1 MIDNERIIVS
11 MTSYPKRIT
20 NVGKAIFF
28 LLTKQTIKPDEI
40 HLWLSTEEFPN
51 KEKDLPKDLQNLLA
65 ADAAIIHWLSKNTYV
80 HKRHEYFKMANDND
94 LVFLIDDDIRYAD
107 NLIENV
113 VKTHQKF
120 PNCIICYNRYPKH
133 EYKGKRIIYGKDIT
147 ETEPQIN
154 QVRWCGQSMIPTK
167 LYPKE
172 CLSEE
177 NQQIRDKVDP
187 VSDECWFQPWIVYN
201 DIPIIHLSYGWGI
214 DIDPQNSKWKGIVGW
229 SHQKEKNGLE
239 RRDNWL
245 YGVLS
250 SIPKLLE
257 KYQRLFNYGK

>member
-1 MIDNERIIVS
+1 

-20 NVGKAIFF
+20 NVGKAIYF
-28 LLTKQTIKPDEI
+28 LLTKQTVKPNEI
-40 HLWLSTEEFPN
+40 HLWLSTEEFPD
-51 KEKDLPKDLQNLLA
+51 KEKNLPKDLQNLLA
-65 ADAAIIHWLSKNTYV
+65 ADAAIIHWLPKNTYV
-80 HKRHEYFKMANDND
+80 HKRHEYFKIAKDTD
-94 LVFLIDDDIRYAD
+94 LVFLIDDDVRYAD
-107 NLIENV
+107 DLIENV
-113 VKTHQKF
+113 VKNHQKF
-120 PNCIICYNRYPKH
+120 PNCIICYNKYNSH
-133 EYKGKRIIYGKDIT
+133 AYKGKKIIYNNGIPEK
-147 ETEPQIN
+147 EPLIN
-154 QVRWCGQSMIPTK
+154 KNRWCGQSMIPAK

-177 NQQIRDKVDP
+177 NQKIRDKVDP

-201 DIPIIHLSYGWGI
+201 DIPIFHLSYGWGI
-214 DIDPQNSKWKGIVGW
+214 DIDPNNSKWKGLVNW

>member
-20 NVGKAIFF
+20 NVGKAIYF
-28 LLTKQTIKPDEI
+28 LLTKQTVKPDEI
-40 HLWLSTEEFPN
+40 HLWLSIEEFPN
-51 KEKDLPKDLQNLLA
+51 KEKDLPKDLQQLLDVEA
-65 ADAAIIHWLSKNTYV
+65 ATIHWLPKNTYV
-80 HKRHEYFKMANDND
+80 HKRHEYFKIAKDTD
-94 LVFLIDDDIRYAD
+94 LVFLIDDDVRYAD
-107 NLIENV
+107 DLIENV
-113 VKTHQKF
+113 VKNHQKF
-120 PNCIICYNRYPKH
+120 PNCIICYNKYNSH
-133 EYKGKRIIYGKDIT
+133 VYKGKKIIYNNGIPEK
-147 ETEPQIN
+147 EPLIN
-154 QVRWCGQSMIPTK
+154 KNRWCGQSMIPAK

-177 NQQIRDKVDP
+177 NQKIRDKVDP

-201 DIPIIHLSYGWGI
+201 DIPVFHLSYGWGI
-214 DIDPQNSKWKGIVGW
+214 DIDPNNSKWKGLVNW